1 MSFLGFLRAE
11 RVLACEPSW
20 YASEYAKFIAR
31 AVRPALLLF
40 TNNPGVNRKMR
51 KTDIGYI
58 SLSIMGLAYVGL
70 GVTLDVNL
78 LISGVLG
85 TLFAFAGI
93 FLYFDDSSYDGLK
106 YWMLGLDMLTFA
118 TSLPSIYK
126 NWGSMGELPFFYS
139 VTYLV
144 SSALVLLI
152 LDFSDVGKLKSYL
165 G

>member
-1 MSFLGFLRAE
+1 
-11 RVLACEPSW
+11 
-20 YASEYAKFIAR
+20 
-31 AVRPALLLF
+31 
-40 TNNPGVNRKMR
+40 
-51 KTDIGYI
+51 
-58 SLSIMGLAYVGL
+58 MGLAYVGL